1 MIGGIMSYHS
11 ECKSV
16 YSLLT
21 TNRYLIPYL
30 QRDYAWTWK
39 EQVLTLLEDIQE
51 ATDNFSKNDEQYL
64 IGITITCPS
73 DENGQYTLID
83 GQQRLT
89 TLSILF
95 RLFAHF
101 LELHRNDGK
110 LDVQTIDSIS
120 DFKKTYTRYLA
131 QN

>member
-1 MIGGIMSYHS
+1 MSYHS

-51 ATDNFSKNDEQYL
+51 ATNDFSKNEEQYL
-64 IGITITCPS
+64 IGMTITCPS
-73 DENGQYTLID
+73 DENDQYTLID

-110 LDVQTIDSIS
+110 LDDQTIDAIT
-120 DFKKTYTRYLA
+120 DFKKRILDTCLPTKKFL
-131 QN
+131 